1 MKKKLQQT
9 GKTTTTKE
17 IMWCLNLQ
25 KGVANQLNPIRD
37 GEFDTNLG
45 TIWHP
50 FGSSKILPRMG
61 MAYVDCPELSSVFG
75 CDVVVHAAQVRSGG
89 APHRWCRCRLDFG
102 LDDLGDLSGR
112 SLHGRDRGWAKVWGL
127 EVDFCV
133 DLLYEEPIYIYIIS
147 IKET

>member
-1 MKKKLQQT
+1 
-9 GKTTTTKE
+9 
-17 IMWCLNLQ
+17 
-25 KGVANQLNPIRD
+25 
-37 GEFDTNLG
+37 
-45 TIWHP
+45 
-50 FGSSKILPRMG
+50 

-75 CDVVVHAAQVRSGG
+75 CDVVVHAAQVRVVG
-89 APHRWCRCRLDFG
+89 AGAVDFG

-147 IKET
+147 IKPT